1 MAKAKFIGKII
12 HVSNYKKRD
21 KETKVETGELGWKV
35 QLLFNTED
43 GIRETSTAQYFPR
56 AESYNGNLEDLL
68 KLNVLDDVTAV
79 IDVATDGVGFNQL
92 CSIVKTK

>member
-1 MAKAKFIGKII
+1 MAKAKFNGKII

-35 QLLFNTED
+35 QLLFNVED
-43 GIRETSTAQYFPR
+43 GINETSTAQYFPR
-56 AESYNGNLEDLL
+56 ADVYKGNLDDLL
-68 KLNVLDDVTAV
+68 KFEPLENITAV

-92 CSIVKTK
+92 LNVTKN